1 MPSEIATPSETSKPS
16 PTSRETLA
24 SLETLLPTSPSPM
37 SPLRGGLAAL
47 ADSLSTDAIVE
58 SLLADTRSDATR
70 LAYQSDLRQFAAWA
84 GVEYPSG
91 LEAIT
96 HISETG
102 RMAQLL
108 TAFKISMLDAKLS
121 EATVNRRLSAVRA
134 LLTLARKL
142 GAPCPDVRGLVSSEK
157 SAAYRDTRGPGL
169 EGLRAVL
176 HGAVSLRDR
185 ALLQLLAENGL
196 RRAEVTRLDVSDV
209 DLAGKRVMLL
219 GKGRGSQKEPITISA
234 VTVAAIQEYLAER
247 GDPEP
252 GDPLFVSEAHNGTRG
267 HRLTGE
273 AVRLIVEGIGKRA
286 GIGGLA
292 PHKLRHAAITA
303 VLDAT
308 KGDVRT
314 AQRFSRHRDIRTLQQ
329 YDDNREDLQGVATE
343 LLSNLLT

>member
-1 MPSEIATPSETSKPS
+1 MPSETPKPAS
-16 PTSRETLA
+16 TALETLA
-24 SLETLLPTSPSPM
+24 SLETLLPMSTSTPA
-37 SPLRGGLAAL
+37 PLSKGGLAAL
-47 ADSLSTDAIVE
+47 AETLSTDAIVE
-58 SLLADTRSDATR
+58 SLLADTRSEATR
-70 LAYQSDLRQFAAWA
+70 KAYQGDLKYFAAWA

-91 LEAIT
+91 LEAVTQIQD
-96 HISETG
+96 TG

-108 TAFKISMLDAKLS
+108 TGFKIAMLDAKLS

-157 SAAYRDTRGPGL
+157 SSTYRDTRGPGL

-185 ALLQLLAENGL
+185 AMLQLLAENGL

-209 DLAGKRVMLL
+209 DLAGKRVMIM
-219 GKGRGSQKEPITISA
+219 GKGRGSQKEPITVSA
-234 VTVAAIQEYLAER
+234 VTVAAIQEYLTQR
-247 GDPEP
+247 GNPEP

-267 HRLTGE
+267 HRLSGE
-273 AVRLIVEGIGKRA
+273 AVRLIVEGIGKWA

-314 AQRFSRHRDIRTLQQ
+314 AQRFSRHRDIRTLQR
-329 YDDNREDLQGVATE
+329 YDDNREDLQGAATE